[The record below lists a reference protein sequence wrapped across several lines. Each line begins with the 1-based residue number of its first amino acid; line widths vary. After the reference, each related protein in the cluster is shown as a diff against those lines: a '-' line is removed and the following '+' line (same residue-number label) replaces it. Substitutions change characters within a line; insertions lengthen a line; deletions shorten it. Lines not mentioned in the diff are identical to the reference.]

1 MIVSGFTSFS
11 ENFVIR
17 CNQITKIFCSKYCI
31 TCAFPAKSPCNL
43 GSLAYFAISVL
54 REVQEWET
62 TQNVFKCAVHN
73 GQCEVFSR
81 DPTWAQDV
89 WVWEEYQCRVF
100 CYRLWCDQLCNNITR
115 VQLARLLASRGCVRF
130 ARRHLVAL
138 GKFHKSTLA
147 HMSRAFDSSNSPFVL
162 LATRLCHSFPSWQL
176 PGELVSLSSVSILSI
191 DLDLWNRSRPSAF
204 VPMSLGFTSVL
215 TDDIVSSFRNT
226 KSWTNKNLVWM
237 RFILRLAPC
246 FVATARAVLL
256 SALACIRS
264 DSPISFR
271 TACAKINSADN
282 APTAYNSDSP
292 LDKATVPCLRHSLVR
307 RNWST

>member
-130 ARRHLVAL
+130 ARRPLVAL
-138 GKFHKSTLA
+138 GKFHKSYACSHESGVQLVQFTIRSA
-147 HMSRAFDSSNSPFVL
+147 CNSSLSLVSVVP
-162 LATRLCHSFPSWQL
+162 AARRTRLAQL
-176 PGELVSLSSVSILSI
+176 CLHTKHWSRSVESLTSQRFRPDVARVHISLDWWHRQQFQEYQIL
-191 DLDLWNRSRPSAF
+191 NE
-204 VPMSLGFTSVL
+204 
-215 TDDIVSSFRNT
+215 
-226 KSWTNKNLVWM
+226 
-237 RFILRLAPC
+237 
-246 FVATARAVLL
+246 
-256 SALACIRS
+256 
-264 DSPISFR
+264 
-271 TACAKINSADN
+271 
-282 APTAYNSDSP
+282 
-292 LDKATVPCLRHSLVR
+292 
-307 RNWST
+307 